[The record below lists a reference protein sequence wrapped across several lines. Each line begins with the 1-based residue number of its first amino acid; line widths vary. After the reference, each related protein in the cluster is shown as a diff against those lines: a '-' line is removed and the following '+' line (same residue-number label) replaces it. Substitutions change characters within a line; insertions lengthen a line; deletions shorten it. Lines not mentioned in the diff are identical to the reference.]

1 MKRIKIF
8 LSIMFA
14 ALPLQVEANKHIDN
28 YFTKIYENE
37 KLELL
42 ACIKKEGSQSP
53 EFIDTKCTPS
63 DLFKDAAYFLYNNKN
78 LSPYDVWNDSG
89 EYKPIK
95 KFPAFYPRQALERG
109 ITGYAIVK
117 FNLSKE
123 GTTFNA
129 EIQEGKCG
137 NIMNPYSKLK
147 DCNLFNRPSL
157 NAANKLTYK
166 PRELEGKKIEVR
178 GLLHRFSFV
187 LEDVELTV
195 RNGKSRA
202 YNNVLKAL
210 SKKNFE
216 EAISIAESNLEF
228 DYIFMSHI
236 ANAKYQQ
243 GNYLEAKNW
252 LNKFKYE
259 LLNDQREIPEDM
271 HVRSFIIF
279 ISSLFSLGEYE
290 ELITLEPE
298 FNDYIQERKKY
309 NELLAMTNFYFGV
322 SYINTGNIYKGAYY
336 LGLAAKNSTSKAESD
351 YVDSVIDKIS
361 SYL

>member
-1 MKRIKIF
+1 
-8 LSIMFA
+8 MFA

-95 KFPAFYPRQALERG
+95 KFPAFYPRRALERG

-210 SKKNFE
+210 SKKNF
-216 EAISIAESNLEF
+216 
-228 DYIFMSHI
+228 
-236 ANAKYQQ
+236 
-243 GNYLEAKNW
+243 
-252 LNKFKYE
+252 
-259 LLNDQREIPEDM
+259 
-271 HVRSFIIF
+271 
-279 ISSLFSLGEYE
+279 
-290 ELITLEPE
+290 
-298 FNDYIQERKKY
+298 
-309 NELLAMTNFYFGV
+309 
-322 SYINTGNIYKGAYY
+322 
-336 LGLAAKNSTSKAESD
+336 
-351 YVDSVIDKIS
+351 
-361 SYL
+361 